1 MRYQYNTDDLKVI
14 NQATLIEEAEVEMD
28 YFLPFENQ
36 NCGSIEKAV
45 YELIDRAA
53 IKDSEEESLIY
64 LAKVIALLKE
74 PYIIDIF
81 EYAGAMGELNKIREQ
96 VLNEIRDITFNTS
109 MDY

>member
-64 LAKVIALLKE
+64 LAKLIAILKE

-81 EYAGAMGELNKIREQ
+81 QYKEMMEELDKLKRLIIT
-96 VLNEIRDITFNTS
+96 EISDISFNIS
-109 MDY
+109 GDY

>member
-74 PYIIDIF
+74 PYIVDIF
-81 EYAGAMGELNKIREQ
+81 EYAVAMGELNKVKIGRAS
-96 VLNEIRDITFNTS
+96 V
-109 MDY
+109 

>member
-1 MRYQYNTDDLKVI
+1 MKYQFNTNNLKVI
-14 NQATLIEEAEVEMD
+14 NQANLLEVAEDEMD

-81 EYAGAMGELNKIREQ
+81 EYAGAIGELNKIREQ
-96 VLNEIRDITFNTS
+96 VLSEIRDITFNTS